1 MKPLSSQIDPFTVI
15 EEKYPE
21 HVSYDSNGAS
31 MNTISFWEW
40 EREEMRF
47 MSGATE
53 ITPNVWVKYSL

>member
-1 MKPLSSQIDPFTVI
+1 MKPFSPQIDPFTVI

-21 HVSYDSNGAS
+21 LVSYDSNGAS
-31 MNTISFWEW
+31 INTISFWER